1 MQRFFLFSI
10 FSVFGNLF
18 VVHAQNNTQSLKNT
32 NTSWHRASYIDS
44 LLENT
49 NDKASVYEEA
59 SQFFFDN
66 RNYDLALEHLLDAY
80 EWNKM
85 RGNQKRLNVIEFH
98 LAQLYYYNEN
108 QMEALSYALKARNLF
123 SKSKL
128 DSLTFESNYLIGQ
141 IYLDQDRIEFSK
153 DYTQE
158 VFEFG
163 MSANSDFFLGRAY
176 YLKAKYELKKG
187 DLTQAKN
194 FLSNAQR
201 LFKKIGNSDYL
212 SDTYFLFGSLSY
224 DINKLEQ
231 AKSYYELAYQNLSI
245 SKNESKKIEVLL
257 KLGLINERLN
267 DKSKAFELY
276 RQALTIAQNR
286 HFPHQT
292 ASVAKELM
300 RISLENK
307 DNDAA
312 RGYLNLYNQ
321 LSDSILYINSQNNLA
336 NKTAEK
342 QLKSKNK
349 AIENY
354 QKELRY
360 SDKLIYGSIFIVVLL
375 ILVLILLY
383 FNLKRRKQLG
393 EQEKHLLKT
402 QQDLAKAELNQAKKA
417 LENNNENLRSI
428 TNLLIEKNAQ
438 IKGLLEQIETLKE
451 HNNFSSLS
459 DDKVRKVN
467 ELLEFKILTD
477 DDWNEFKKLYN
488 QVYEG
493 LQAKLKINHPNL
505 TKSEVKLFMISKLNL
520 SLDEAANLLAISPE
534 SVRKAR
540 YRLKKKLDLG
550 NADLQDYIVNF

>member
-1 MQRFFLFSI
+1 MQRFFLISI

-18 VVHAQNNTQSLKNT
+18 VVQAQNNTQSLKT
-32 NTSWHRASYIDS
+32 NKSSWHRASFVDS
-44 LLENT
+44 LLEST

-59 SQFFFDN
+59 SQHFLDN

-85 RGNQKRLNVIEFH
+85 RGNEKRLNLIEFH

-108 QMEALSYALKARNLF
+108 QMEALSYALKARNIF
-123 SKSKL
+123 SKNKL

-176 YLKAKYELKKG
+176 FLKAKYELKKG
-187 DLTQAKN
+187 DLAQAKN

-201 LFKKIGNSDYL
+201 LFKKIGKKDYL
-212 SDTYFLFGSLSY
+212 ADTYFLFGDLSL
-224 DINKLEQ
+224 DINKPKQ
-231 AKSYYELAYQNLSI
+231 AKSYFELAFQNLSI

-257 KLGLINERLN
+257 KLGQINETLGE
-267 DKSKAFELY
+267 KEKALALY
-276 RQALTIAQNR
+276 RQALTVAQNQ

-292 ASVAKELM
+292 VTVARELM

-321 LSDSILYINSQNNLA
+321 LSDSILYIDTQNNLA

-342 QLKSKNK
+342 QLKSKEK

-354 QKELRY
+354 QKALRY
-360 SDKLIYGSIFIVVLL
+360 SDKLFYGSVFIVVLL

-383 FNLKRRKQLG
+383 YNYKRRKQLA
-393 EQEKHLLKT
+393 EQEKSLLKT

-417 LENNNENLRSI
+417 LENNNENLKSI

-438 IKGLLEQIETLKE
+438 IKGLLEQIEDLKE
-451 HNNFSSLS
+451 HNSFSSLS

-477 DDWNEFKKLYN
+477 EDWNEFRKLYN

-540 YRLKKKLDLG
+540 YRLKKKLELG

>member
-10 FSVFGNLF
+10 FSVFGNLL
-18 VVHAQNNTQSLKNT
+18 VVHAQNTTQSSDINKA
-32 NTSWHRASYIDS
+32 SWHRESFIDS

-59 SQFFFDN
+59 SQHFFEN
-66 RNYDLALEHLLDAY
+66 RNYDLSLEYLLDAY

-85 RGNQKRLNVIEFH
+85 RGNQDRLTEIEFR

-108 QMEALSYALKARNLF
+108 QLEALSYALKSRNIF
-123 SKSKL
+123 SKNKQ

-141 IYLDQDRIEFSK
+141 IYLDQDRIEFSR

-158 VFEFG
+158 VFEYG

-176 YLKAKYELKKG
+176 FLKAKYELKDG
-187 DLTQAKN
+187 DLIQAKN

-201 LFKKIGNSDYL
+201 LFKKIGRIDYL
-212 SDTYFLFGSLSY
+212 SDTYFIFGKLSL
-224 DINKLEQ
+224 DVNKFQQ
-231 AKSYYELAYQNLSI
+231 AKSYFELAYQSLSI

-257 KLGLINERLN
+257 KLGLINEKLGEN
-267 DKSKAFELY
+267 KEALGLY
-276 RQALTIAQNR
+276 EQALLIAQKQ

-292 ASVAKELM
+292 VSVAKELM

-307 DNDAA
+307 DHTAA
-312 RGYLNLYNQ
+312 REYLDLYNQ
-321 LSDSILYINSQNNLA
+321 LSDSILYIDSQHTLV

-342 QLKSKNK
+342 QLKSKEK

-354 QKELRY
+354 QEALRY
-360 SDKLIYGSIFIVVLL
+360 SDKLIYGSIFIVILL

-383 FNLKRRKQLG
+383 FNYKRRKQLA
-393 EQEKHLLKT
+393 EQERSLLKT

-417 LENNNENLRSI
+417 LENNNDNLKSI

-438 IKGLLEQIETLKE
+438 IKGLLEQVETLKE
-451 HNNFSSLS
+451 HNSFSSLS

-477 DDWNEFKKLYN
+477 DDWNEFRKLYN

-493 LQAKLKINHPNL
+493 LQAKLKIHHPNL

-550 NADLQDYIVNF
+550 NADLQDYIINF

>member
-18 VVHAQNNTQSLKNT
+18 VVQAQNNTQSNINKA
-32 NTSWHRASYIDS
+32 SWHRTSFIDS
-44 LLENT
+44 LLDNT
-49 NDKASVYEEA
+49 NDKASIYEEA
-59 SQFFFDN
+59 SQHFYEN
-66 RNYDLALEHLLDAY
+66 RNYDLALDHLLDAY

-85 RGNQKRLNVIEFH
+85 RGNQERLNVIEFR
-98 LAQLYYYNEN
+98 LAQLYYYNDN
-108 QMEALSYALKARNLF
+108 QMEALSYALKTRNIF
-123 SKSKL
+123 SKNKQ

-176 YLKAKYELKKG
+176 FLKAKYELKKG
-187 DLTQAKN
+187 DLIQAKN
-194 FLSNAQR
+194 FLSHAQR
-201 LFKKIGNSDYL
+201 LFKKIGKVDNL
-212 SDTYFLFGSLSY
+212 SDTYFLFGTLSLDVKKY
-224 DINKLEQ
+224 EQ
-231 AKSYYELAYQNLSI
+231 AKSYFELAYQNLSI

-257 KLGLINERLN
+257 KLGYINEQLGE
-267 DKSKAFELY
+267 KKKALELY
-276 RQALTIAQNR
+276 GQALTIAQNQ

-292 ASVAKELM
+292 VTVAKELM
-300 RISLENK
+300 RLSLENK
-307 DNDAA
+307 DHDGAKE
-312 RGYLNLYNQ
+312 YLDLYNQ
-321 LSDSILYINSQNNLA
+321 LSDSILYIDAQNNLA

-354 QKELRY
+354 QKALKY
-360 SDKLIYGSIFIVVLL
+360 SDKLFYGSVFIVVLL

-383 FNLKRRKQLG
+383 YNYKRRKQLV
-393 EQEKHLLKT
+393 EQEKSLLQT
-402 QQDLAKAELNQAKKA
+402 QQELAKVELNQAKKA
-417 LENNNENLRSI
+417 LESNNENLKSI

-438 IKGLLEQIETLKE
+438 IRGLLEQVETLKE
-451 HNNFSSLS
+451 HNSFSSLS

-477 DDWNEFKKLYN
+477 DDWNEFRKLYN

-493 LQAKLKINHPNL
+493 LQAKLKIHHPNL

-520 SLDEAANLLAISPE
+520 SLEEAANLLAISPE

-540 YRLKKKLDLG
+540 YRLKKKLELG

>member
-10 FSVFGNLF
+10 FSAFGSLF
-18 VVHAQNNTQSLKNT
+18 VVQAQNNTQSLKT
-32 NTSWHRASYIDS
+32 NTADWHRASYIDS
-44 LLENT
+44 LLVNT
-49 NDKASVYEEA
+49 NDKAAVYEEA
-59 SQFFFDN
+59 SQHFFEN

-108 QMEALSYALKARNLF
+108 QMEALSYALKARNIF

-176 YLKAKYELKKG
+176 FLKAKYELKKG
-187 DLTQAKN
+187 DLSQAKN

-201 LFKKIGNSDYL
+201 LFKKIDEIDYL

-224 DINKLEQ
+224 NINKLEQ

-257 KLGLINERLN
+257 KLALINERLN
-267 DKSKAFELY
+267 EKAKALVLY
-276 RQALTIAQNR
+276 KQALTVAQNQ

-292 ASVAKELM
+292 VTVAKELM
-300 RISLENK
+300 RVSLENK

-321 LSDSILYINSQNNLA
+321 LSDSILYLDAQNSLA

-342 QLKSKNK
+342 QLKSKDK
-349 AIENY
+349 ALENY
-354 QKELRY
+354 KKELIY
-360 SDKLIYGSIFIVVLL
+360 SDQLFYGSVFIVVLL
-375 ILVLILLY
+375 CLVLLLLY
-383 FNLKRRKQLG
+383 YNYKRRKQFA
-393 EQEKHLLKT
+393 EQEKSLLKS
-402 QQDLAKAELNQAKKA
+402 QQDLAKAELNQTKKA
-417 LENNNENLRSI
+417 LENNNDNLKSI

-438 IKGLLEQIETLKE
+438 IKGLLEQVETLKE
-451 HNNFSSLS
+451 HNSFSSLS

-467 ELLEFKILTD
+467 DLLEFKILTD

-520 SLDEAANLLAISPE
+520 SLEEAANLLAISPE

-550 NADLQDYIVNF
+550 NADLQEYIVTF

>member
-10 FSVFGNLF
+10 FSVFGNFF
-18 VVHAQNNTQSLKNT
+18 VVQAQTNTQSLQT
-32 NTSWHRASYIDS
+32 NNADWYRATYIDS

-59 SQFFFDN
+59 SQFFFEN
-66 RNYDLALEHLLDAY
+66 RNYDLALVHLLDAY

-85 RGNQKRLNVIEFH
+85 RGNEKRLNLIEFH

-108 QMEALSYALKARNLF
+108 QMEALSYALKARNVF
-123 SKSKL
+123 SKNKL
-128 DSLTFESNYLIGQ
+128 DSLTFESNYLIGE

-158 VFEFG
+158 VFEYG
-163 MSANSDFFLGRAY
+163 MSANSDFFLARAY
-176 YLKAKYELKKG
+176 FLKAKYELKKR
-187 DLTQAKN
+187 DLSQAKN

-201 LFKKIGNSDYL
+201 LFKKIGKVDYL
-212 SDTYFLFGSLSY
+212 ADTYFLFGNLSFE
-224 DINKLEQ
+224 INKFEQ
-231 AKSYYELAYQNLSI
+231 AKTYYELAYQNLSI
-245 SKNESKKIEVLL
+245 SKNESKKIEVLMQ
-257 KLGLINERLN
+257 LGLVNERLN
-267 DKSKAFELY
+267 DKVKAQELY
-276 RQALTIAQNR
+276 KQALSEAQKQNY
-286 HFPHQT
+286 PHQI
-292 ASVAKELM
+292 AIVAFKLS
-300 RISLENK
+300 RVALENQ
-307 DNDAA
+307 DIDAA
-312 RGYLNLYNQ
+312 SGYLNLYDQ
-321 LSDSILYINSQNNLA
+321 FSHTINDVNKQNNVVNQTIA
-336 NKTAEK
+336 
-342 QLKSKNK
+342 
-349 AIENY
+349 
-354 QKELRY
+354 KELEAKERALDNYRKALNY
-360 SDKLIYGSIFIVVLL
+360 SDNLFYGSVFIVALL
-375 ILVLILLY
+375 IAILILLF
-383 FNLKRRKQLG
+383 FNYKRKREFA
-393 EQEKHLLKT
+393 EQERSLLKT
-402 QQDLAKAELNQAKKA
+402 QQDLAKNELIQAKKT
-417 LENNNENLRSI
+417 LESNNENLKSI

-438 IKGLLEQIETLKE
+438 IKELLEQIETLKE
-451 HNNFSSLS
+451 HNSFSSLS